1 MIDGILSPNEW
12 DTAVTETLSDG
23 SELLLMQDDDY
34 LYLAVHSVTEEMI
47 GANIFVSAGEQVR
60 ILHTSA
66 ALGTAVYQ
74 QNDSIWQQTQDFN
87 WQCRDTGDSAAAQA
101 KRGAYLQEN
110 GWLAANSRMGVPNEL
125 EYQIELTGD
134 SERIAVS
141 VFRSSTP
148 NERAFWPPTLNDAT
162 IRPNPGG
169 LQKEMNFSP
178 EQWATE
184 AMQ

>member
-1 MIDGILSPNEW
+1 
-12 DTAVTETLSDG
+12 
-23 SELLLMQDDDY
+23 
-34 LYLAVHSVTEEMI
+34 MI
-47 GANIFVSAGEQVR
+47 GANVFIEDNGQVR

-74 QNDSIWQQTQDFN
+74 QNGDIWQQTQDFN
-87 WQCRDTGDSAAAQA
+87 WQCRDTGNSEATQA
-101 KRGAYLQEN
+101 KRAAYLQEN

-125 EYQIELTGD
+125 EYQIVLTGD

-148 NERAFWPPTLNDAT
+148 NERASWPPTLDDAA

-169 LQKEMNFSP
+169 LPTEMHFSP
-178 EQWATE
+178 EQWATGE
-184 AMQ
+184 IEQ